1 MPSSLRFLVFVVLAA
16 SAQTAANSQSPPPEA
31 APARKAGITR
41 MRVTSTVA
49 HGLLLK
55 KIEPVYPQ
63 QAEDSHIQGM
73 VILHVIIDTTGNV
86 IFVKYVAGPRELYE
100 SAADSVRQWKY
111 RPYLKDGQ
119 PIEMDSTV
127 EIKYQLRR

>member
-1 MPSSLRFLVFVVLAA
+1 
-16 SAQTAANSQSPPPEA
+16 
-31 APARKAGITR
+31 

-73 VILHVIIDTTGNV
+73 VILHVIIDTTGSV
-86 IFVKYVAGPRELYE
+86 IFVKYVAGPRECM
-100 SAADSVRQWKY
+100 SQ
-111 RPYLKDGQ
+111 
-119 PIEMDSTV
+119 
-127 EIKYQLRR
+127 RRTRFGSGSIALT